1 MLDETLLREAEAFAN
16 SQTLAEVFR
25 RLKVE
30 AMNAWAETPA
40 LACEEREHLHRMYQ
54 ALDHLQ
60 LALGV
65 FGKGKN
71 IDAYNRSLAAR
82 QKVS

>member
-25 RLKVE
+25 RLKAE
-30 AMNAWAETPA
+30 TMQAWAATAP
-40 LACEEREHLHRMYQ
+40 LAQGDREHLYRVHETLEM
-54 ALDHLQ
+54 LQ
-60 LALGV
+60 SALGV
-65 FGKGKN
+65 FGKGRN

-82 QKVS
+82 QKVE

>member
-16 SQTLAEVFR
+16 SQTLAELFR
-25 RLKVE
+25 RLKE
-30 AMNAWAETPA
+30 QTMKEWAASAP
-40 LACEEREHLHRMYQ
+40 LAHGDREHLYRIHETLEMLQ
-54 ALDHLQ
+54 VALATL
-60 LALGV
+60 
-65 FGKGKN
+65 GKGKN